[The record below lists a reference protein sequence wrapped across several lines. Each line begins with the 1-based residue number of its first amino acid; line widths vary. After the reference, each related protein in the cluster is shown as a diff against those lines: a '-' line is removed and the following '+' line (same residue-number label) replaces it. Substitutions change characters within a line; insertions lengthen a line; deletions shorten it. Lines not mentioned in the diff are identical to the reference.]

1 MVWWGRPVGRL
12 WGNRDIVWTGVTEDG
27 TVVTL
32 TTAIGVT
39 PTLEGTE
46 ATGCRSVAA
55 EAGQR
60 PAECYITVWTYSK
73 TNNRQAEN

>member
-46 ATGCRSVAA
+46 ATGCRLVM
-55 EAGQR
+55 
-60 PAECYITVWTYSK
+60 VWDKEEVVLVSGLVLMV
-73 TNNRQAEN
+73 